1 MRNSRMQRLM
11 KSALRVVSAEK
22 KMFGRNATIYAA
34 AQCHTSLAI
43 ETVLLLMIHAIVTLP
58 QS

>member
-1 MRNSRMQRLM
+1 MRNSHTQRLI
-11 KSALRVVSAEK
+11 KSALCVVGAEE

-43 ETVLLLMIHAIVTLP
+43 ETVLLLVIHAIVTLP
-58 QS
+58 